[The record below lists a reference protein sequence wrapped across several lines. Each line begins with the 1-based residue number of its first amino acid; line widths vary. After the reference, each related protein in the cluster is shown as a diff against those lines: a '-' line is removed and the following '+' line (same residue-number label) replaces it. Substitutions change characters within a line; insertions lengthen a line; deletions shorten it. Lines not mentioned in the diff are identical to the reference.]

1 MRRNVEP
8 KVIPL
13 PANRALYCCAIG
25 TFVVASFLSLG
36 PKATAQ
42 NPALGRSSRSV
53 SQQSN
58 NDARQIFESTCAAC
72 HGLDGRGGE
81 RGPNI
86 STRPQ
91 VVQLSDRELGEILR
105 TGRPAAGMPPFAAL
119 GNNSLKALLSYI
131 RFLQGKDAATVL
143 PGDASNGK
151 ALFFGKAR
159 CADCHMIQGRG
170 GFLGSDLSDYGGALS
185 AREIRRPIVAPAESA
200 NANKRMTTVRLRDS
214 QQIAGVIRNEDNF
227 SIQLQM
233 LDGTF
238 RFLSRADIAA
248 VESSPE
254 PIMPT
259 NYGTLL
265 TAPELDD
272 LVKYLRTAARSE
284 QKQRDDEWSEEE

>member
-1 MRRNVEP
+1 MIR
-8 KVIPL
+8 L
-13 PANRALYCCAIG
+13 SASRALTWRAIS
-25 TFVVASFLSLG
+25 TLIIAFCLFLG
-36 PKATAQ
+36 PCTTAQ
-42 NPALGRSSRSV
+42 NPPQGKTVRSGEQPSS
-53 SQQSN
+53 

-105 TGRPAAGMPPFAAL
+105 QGRPAAGMPPFAAL
-119 GNNSLKALLSYI
+119 GNNNLKALLSYV

-151 ALFFGKAR
+151 ALFYGKAR

-185 AREIRRPIVAPAESA
+185 AREIRRPIVTPAGNS
-200 NANKRMTTVRLRDS
+200 NASKRMTVVRLRDS
-214 QQIAGVIRNEDNF
+214 QQITGVIRNEDNF
-227 SIQLQM
+227 SIQLQL

-248 VESSPE
+248 VDSSLE

-259 NYGTLL
+259 NYGSTL
-265 TAPELDD
+265 TANELDD
-272 LVKYLRTAARSE
+272 LVKYLRTAARSD
-284 QKQRDDEWSEEE
+284 QKQRDDESSEEE

>member
-1 MRRNVEP
+1 VEL
-8 KVIPL
+8 KIIPL
-13 PANRALYCCAIG
+13 SPNRALSWCAVSTLIIATG
-25 TFVVASFLSLG
+25 LFLG
-36 PKATAQ
+36 PCATAQ
-42 NPALGRSSRSV
+42 NPPRGKTPRSGE
-53 SQQSN
+53 QPASN
-58 NDARQIFESTCAAC
+58 EARQVFESTCAAC

-119 GNNSLKALLSYI
+119 GNNNLKALLSYV

-151 ALFFGKAR
+151 VLFFGKAR

-170 GFLGSDLSDYGGALS
+170 GFLASDLSDYGGALS
-185 AREIRRPIVAPAESA
+185 AREIRRPIVTPAEST
-200 NANKRMTTVRLRDS
+200 NANKRMTMVRLRDS
-214 QQIAGVIRNEDNF
+214 QQITGVIRNEDNF
-227 SIQLQM
+227 SIQLQL

-248 VESSPE
+248 VDSSPE
-254 PIMPT
+254 PIMPA

-265 TAPELDD
+265 TAAELDD